1 MHYAMNNIK
10 RKPHIKKPTI
20 INTLPPVVIFLITF
34 ILVSITACFT
44 YYGFTTQLFTKIVRP
59 FYGVASLDPITLI
72 QSNNVYTIIDI
83 RSKEEYAKSHIKN
96 AVSIPVYRLDG
107 AVMRLVEL
115 NTLVIP
121 THVDKTKPIV
131 LYGPSAYFAR
141 NTEVARYLASK
152 GFMVYT
158 LSVGWNEFR
167 HFQNIWVP
175 EALWGTIDVMS
186 FIQEN

>member
-1 MHYAMNNIK
+1 MNNTK
-10 RKPHIKKPTI
+10 RKPHLKKPVIINSLSPFVTFLVTFIFVTI
-20 INTLPPVVIFLITF
+20 I
-34 ILVSITACFT
+34 ACLT
-44 YYGFTTQLFTKIVRP
+44 YYGLTKQLFVRVTWP
-59 FYGVASLDPITLI
+59 FYGVKSLDPLALI
-72 QSNNVYTIIDI
+72 QSKDAFTIIDI
-83 RSKEEYAKSHIKN
+83 RSKEEYAKSHIKK

-107 AVMRLVEL
+107 VVMQLIEL
-115 NTLVIP
+115 NNLVVP
-121 THVDKTKPIV
+121 THVDRTKPIV

-141 NTEVARYLASK
+141 NSEVARHLASK
-152 GFMVYT
+152 GFIVYT